1 MPAHNEN
8 TDSIELSIVLIS
20 YNTAQITKETIE
32 SIYTSLAARDKETF
46 EVIVLDN
53 ASKDNSIEVLETLS
67 QTHSNLRLIKSK
79 ENLGFSRGNN
89 KAFEFVRSTYV
100 LFLNSDIVVL
110 ADAIEKL
117 LAFYKKDEQHIQF
130 AGGKL
135 LNRDNTPQ
143 ASCGPFYTPA
153 IVFGALFLRGDYW
166 GLTRSSPTSIKKVD
180 WVSGACILTTAK
192 LFKDMGGF
200 DKEIFMYMEEID
212 LLYRASKKGY
222 QTWFYPEAQFIHLGS
237 ASSGGKT
244 FPILQVYNGFLY
256 FYKKHYGRNS
266 VRILRLMLQLKAQIA
281 LLMGKITGNT
291 YLKTTY
297 EQAYKIASMD

>member
-1 MPAHNEN
+1 MLAHNEN
-8 TDSIELSIVLIS
+8 KDSVELSIVIIS

-32 SIYTSLAARDKETF
+32 SIYTSLSERDKKTF

-53 ASKDNSIEVLETLS
+53 ASSDDSIAVLEKM
-67 QTHSNLRLIKSK
+67 QIAHPNLKLIRSDK
-79 ENLGFSRGNN
+79 NLGFSNGNN
-89 KAFEFVRSTYV
+89 RAIEQSEGKYV
-100 LFLNSDIVVL
+100 LFLNSDIIVL

-117 LAFYKKDEQHIQF
+117 LIFYKKDEKNIQF

-166 GLTRSSPTSIKKVD
+166 GLTRSSPTTVKKVD
-180 WVSGACILTTAK
+180 WVSGACILTTAA
-192 LFKDMGGF
+192 LFKEMGGF

-212 LLYRASKKGY
+212 LLYRAAKKGY
-222 QTWFYPEAQFIHLGS
+222 QTWFCPDAQFIHLGS
-237 ASSGGKT
+237 ASSGGTT

-256 FYKKHYGRNS
+256 FYKKHYSRNY